1 MKTRVSLNTNGN
13 LMKAMLKSELARMA
27 GVSRNT
33 LMNWCKPFQGELEG
47 MGIGPKAK
55 MLPPHVVKFIAEKL
69 CIEL

>member
-1 MKTRVSLNTNGN
+1 
-13 LMKAMLKSELARMA
+13 MLKSELARMA

>member
-1 MKTRVSLNTNGN
+1 
-13 LMKAMLKSELARMA
+13 MA

-33 LMNWCKPFQGELEG
+33 LMNWCKPFQGELER